1 VTRVVIPVR
10 EGGSGEGSAGAAT
23 ATIFAR
29 EGRPARTAR
38 GLQDDTGRPSGDVD
52 LRNGRR

>member
-1 VTRVVIPVR
+1 VTRAVILVR

-23 ATIFAR
+23 VMIFAR

-38 GLQDDTGRPSGDVD
+38 GL
-52 LRNGRR
+52 